1 MTSRR
6 PPIAPKA
13 GVKLVFLV
21 DGGAALRWM
30 VHLLAVPEVWGR
42 GTAGAM
48 GRIEL
53 VRLGGLPGGGGSADF
68 CSALSSQEDLVGDQR
83 FLGGESVLVEVGT

>member
-1 MTSRR
+1 
-6 PPIAPKA
+6 
-13 GVKLVFLV
+13 
-21 DGGAALRWM
+21 M
-30 VHLLAVPEVWGR
+30 VLSLLHLPTPE

-53 VRLGGLPGGGGSADF
+53 VRLGGLPGIGGSEAF

-83 FLGGESVLVEVGT
+83 LRARESVLIDVDIRLGGVTERSIGGGEVSTGFVST